1 MATENSP
8 RSGTRLGFTLV
19 ELLVVIAIIGVLI
32 AIALP
37 AFSRVRTQAR
47 ISSTQTLMSS
57 INAGIAQ
64 YQTDRRRLPG
74 VFSAEE
80 IGSSDNFNGGWLT
93 RPGITAMENALLDL
107 AGGAFAT
114 EQELENAGF
123 TTGQAIEITLND
135 KTVYVVTALV
145 GSAGDNGYVD
155 LGGDVLVA
163 LERQNSR
170 LPQNG
175 LPDVLDSF
183 GNPIMLWSINEN
195 AGRTAGYVA
204 EDSDGGTK
212 ALFYWAS
219 NGSYAMSGFPRSTT
233 SGNRPPVGT
242 NQYQRSLLS
251 SELIGSV
258 NDRLRSIMAVTGNRS
273 FPTTS
278 SELANPGIGPS
289 DPNILVP
296 AQPRGET
303 ILMSAGPDR
312 IYLNAFPSGSR
323 TRDFDSAA
331 YTPTGDFE
339 RNQIDPNAQVIER
352 FDEIVL
358 GGG

>member
-1 MATENSP
+1 MTAQNSP
-8 RSGTRLGFTLV
+8 RAAGRLGFTLV
-19 ELLVVIAIIGVLI
+19 ELLVVIAIIAILI

-47 ISSTQTLMSS
+47 VSSTQTLMSS

-64 YQTDRRRLPG
+64 FKTDRRRLPG

-80 IGSSDNFNGGWLT
+80 LGSSQNFNGGWLSSV
-93 RPGITAMENALLDL
+93 GITPMENALLDL
-107 AGGAFAT
+107 AGGAFAN
-114 EQELENAGF
+114 EQDLENAGF
-123 TTGQAIEITLND
+123 TTSQAIEITLDN
-135 KTVYVVTALV
+135 KTVYVVPAFV

-155 LGGDVLVA
+155 LGSDVLVSV
-163 LERQNSR
+163 EGQNAR

-175 LPDVLDSF
+175 IPDVLDSF
-183 GNPIMLWSINEN
+183 GTPLMLWAVNEN
-195 AGRTAGYVA
+195 AGRTAAYVA
-204 EDSDGGTK
+204 ENSNGNTK

-233 SGNRPPVGT
+233 SGNSAPIGIS
-242 NQYQRSLLS
+242 QYRRSLLS
-251 SELIGSV
+251 SELIGNP

-289 DPNILVP
+289 APNILVP
-296 AQPRGET
+296 AQPRGES

-312 IYLNAFPSGSR
+312 IYLNAFPSGAN

-352 FDEIVL
+352 FDDIVL